1 MELQI
6 TGKTKIMFIL
16 ADPVEYIRGSVI
28 ITRLM
33 REAGVDIAVSP
44 LHVKPDDLEQAVKAM
59 RVFHNVPGFGITI
72 PHKIAVAR
80 FLDELTPQATLVGS
94 VNFVRRNADGSLVG
108 DNLDGIG
115 FVDGLARSGI
125 SVQGKRVLQLGAG
138 GAGRSTAFSMA
149 QAGAAVLGISNRTRA
164 KADDLA
170 KAIRLACPACK
181 AEAAEADPRGYD
193 VVVNTTSLG
202 MGGSETI
209 GLDPALLASEMAVA
223 DIIMSPEMTP
233 LLIAAQN
240 RGCRLGLGKYML
252 EAQVKRVQQFFG
264 L

>member
-16 ADPVEYIRGSVI
+16 ADPVEYIRGSIV

-33 REAGVDIAVSP
+33 REAGVDIAVAP
-44 LHVKPDDLEQAVKAM
+44 LHVKPADLEGAVQAM
-59 RVFHNVPGFGITI
+59 RLFHNVPGFGVTI
-72 PHKIAVAR
+72 PHKIAVAK
-80 FLDELTPQATLVGS
+80 FLDELTPQAKLVGS
-94 VNFVRRNADGSLVG
+94 VNFVRRNADGSLIG

-115 FVDGLARSGI
+115 FVDGLTRSGI
-125 SVQGKRVLQLGAG
+125 SVKGKRVLQLGAG

-149 QAGAAVLGISNRTRA
+149 QAGAAVLGIANRTRS
-164 KADDLA
+164 KAEDLA
-170 KAIRLACPACK
+170 KAIRAAVPACEAK
-181 AEAAEADPRGYD
+181 AAETDASGYD

-202 MGGSETI
+202 MGGSEGI
-209 GLDPALLASEMAVA
+209 GLDPATLKPEMAVA
-223 DIIMSPEMTP
+223 EIIMSPEMTP
-233 LLIAAQN
+233 LLIAAQKL
-240 RGCRLGLGKYML
+240 GCRLGFGKYML